1 VQQVSVSP
9 NPTSNG
15 LQITGDDFELRL
27 DGLGPDG
34 QPLDLG
40 PDGVLILN
48 EERQASSSGRGFLG
62 RSDVDLYID
71 PPVTSRTSRTARS
84 TGLYVGT
91 IVTNSAGDFSGT
103 VTLPDSISAGDHVL
117 QAVGLTSS
125 RQSRAV
131 SIGVRV
137 TAWIDLDQGTRKAE
151 GRHDRIATGGDSA
164 GIAAGS
170 RLTPW
175 IRYSGQDAFVQGKA
189 SITVR
194 PDGTFTWKRLI
205 RKDKSVTAY
214 ISWTDIESNRVT
226 WAKVR

>member
-1 VQQVSVSP
+1 MTVAP
-9 NPTSNG
+9 NPTANG
-15 LQITGDDFELRL
+15 LQVTGDDFELKL

-71 PPVTSRTSRTARS
+71 PPVASRTSRSARS
-84 TGLYVGT
+84 SGLYVGT
-91 IVTNSAGDFSGT
+91 IVTNGTGEFSGT
-103 VTLPDSISAGDHVL
+103 VTLPDSIAAGDHVL
-117 QAVGLTSS
+117 QAVGLTATG
-125 RQSRAV
+125 QSRAV

-137 TAWIDLDQGTRKAE
+137 TAWIELEQGTRKSE
-151 GRHDRIATGGDSA
+151 GRHDRISTVGDSA
-164 GIAAGS
+164 GIAAGT
-170 RLTPW
+170 RLMPW
-175 IRYSGQDAFVQGKA
+175 IRYSGQDEFTQGTA

-194 PDGTFTWKRLI
+194 SDGSFTWKRLI